1 LSSVRG
7 AGSEENGVSASRTS
21 VKVSKSGNSRMLP
34 VPAELARA
42 AQAEIG
48 DTYVVELLGEDIV
61 YHRDRGEAT
70 ISGAGA
76 TRVGM
81 VPAGRALR
89 MTGRSSVRALD
100 DWDF

>member
-1 LSSVRG
+1 M
-7 AGSEENGVSASRTS
+7 NASRTS

-42 AQAEIG
+42 AQADIG
-48 DTYVVELLGEDIV
+48 DVYVVELLGEDIV
-61 YHRDRGEAT
+61 YHRDLGGAT

-76 TRVGM
+76 TRFGV

-89 MTGRSSVRALD
+89 MTGRSSAGALD

>member
-1 LSSVRG
+1 
-7 AGSEENGVSASRTS
+7 VSASRAS

-42 AQAEIG
+42 AHADIG

-61 YHRDRGEAT
+61 YHRDRGGAT
-70 ISGAGA
+70 ISGSGA
-76 TRVGM
+76 TRVGV
-81 VPAGRALR
+81 VPAGRALQ
-89 MTGRSSVRALD
+89 MTGRSSVHALD